1 MPQRKCSIF
10 FAYLVF
16 CHRIVRSG
24 LLFFALSVWATFV
37 MEGSP
42 LENDVVGP
50 LAGDAPLAGI
60 APQARVE
67 SNPWAANNLQLR
79 SGELYI
85 EYIPGETGFHLWV
98 ENKAV
103 IGSILITDY
112 TDDPNKKQPVY
123 ALRSQTYNIYN
134 GDEKRL
140 LQGKFL
146 PKELYSLIDSTPE
159 TNPYFPRGAFHIFI
173 PFTVVY
179 GYAWSRNGSKTI
191 GKGSWLNIRTFRK
204 PYADYSAAFQ
214 DNPFVLSMPQLPEDP
229 SANPKPDTKP
239 KPETVQPKS
248 LPKPTL
254 SPSAAERAPEEKP
267 SKPPKPD
274 KPAKK
279 PPAGALAA
287 LSDIEQKIEALS
299 QNTIDVALVLDTTV
313 SMRDN
318 VEFLKKELLPLVQ
331 QKIEKFDHF
340 RIGIVLYRDYG
351 EEYLARP
358 FAFRSN
364 LIEVQE
370 LLNEITVRGGGDKPE
385 AVHEAIYTAL
395 NELEWSSNKRLLIQV
410 GDAPPHPK
418 PKGEVTE
425 LMVLAKSRAMLV
437 QLQQINLTDIEGEH
451 NKKSLAKDRVKLA
464 GNSTLPPFTPDFEPF

>member
-1 MPQRKCSIF
+1 M
-10 FAYLVF
+10 
-16 CHRIVRSG
+16 
-24 LLFFALSVWATFV
+24 T
-37 MEGSP
+37 
-42 LENDVVGP
+42 
-50 LAGDAPLAGI
+50 GDAPLAGEI
-60 APQARVE
+60 ANAW
-67 SNPWAANNLQLR
+67 NANNIQLQ

-85 EYIPGETGFHLWV
+85 EYIPGESGFHLWV
-98 ENKAV
+98 ENKAA

-204 PYADYSAAFQ
+204 PYADYSAPFQ
-214 DNPFVLSMPQLPEDP
+214 DNPFVLSMPQLPEDQ
-229 SANPKPDTKP
+229 SASPKPEMKPKPDIIVQKP
-239 KPETVQPKS
+239 LAVDSEMLSQNL
-248 LPKPTL
+248 LPDKAL
-254 SPSAAERAPEEKP
+254 KIREKP
-267 SKPPKPD
+267 SKPPPAKPG

-279 PPAGALAA
+279 PPTAA
-287 LSDIEQKIEALS
+287 LTALNDIINQKIEDLS
-299 QNTIDVALVLDTTV
+299 QNTIDVALVLDTTI

-331 QKIEKFDHF
+331 QKIDKFDHF

-351 EEYLARP
+351 EEYLAKP
-358 FAFRSN
+358 FAFRSD
-364 LIEVQE
+364 LAEVQK

-385 AVHEAIYTAL
+385 AVHEAIYAAL
-395 NELEWSSNKRLLIQV
+395 NELEWTSTKRLLIQV

-451 NKKSLAKDRVKLA
+451 NKESLAKDRIKLA
-464 GNSTLPPFTPDFEPF
+464 GYGLPSPFKTDFEPF